1 MLKHV
6 VRTERCVITTMK
18 TAINMELLREL
29 RDTHGYSISDLA
41 EELGYKTPTGYWLL
55 EKGQRKVS
63 VDALY
68 ILAHLYGLTMEEL
81 LEVSY

>member
-1 MLKHV
+1 
-6 VRTERCVITTMK
+6 MK
-18 TAINMELLREL
+18 TAINLELLKEL

-55 EKGQRKVS
+55 EKGQRKGS

-81 LEVSY
+81 LEVH